1 MSMGYVPSEVA
12 RRLVGQPS
20 ATIGVAIAD
29 FLDPFYVSL
38 LSSIEDAAIAN
49 EYDLFVGSF
58 YRDRQREQK
67 LFDAFYRKRLAGII
81 VAGSIVDGEYRS
93 LINGFVPV
101 VLVNNFSYP
110 YSISV
115 DQSLGAHQATAH
127 LIALGHRR
135 IAYVSLGT
143 PSNTESMRFNGY
155 HAALREYNLYV
166 DEALVVPGYGGI
178 IGGIKAASQLLDL
191 PEQPTAIFCFND
203 MTAIGMIN
211 GLLQRGYEV
220 PRDFSVVGFDDLDIS
235 AYYHPTITTVR
246 QPVYQLGREAAE
258 IMFDLIGGNENISP
272 KLLEPELIVRD
283 STAQVA

>member
-1 MSMGYVPSEVA
+1 M
-12 RRLVGQPS
+12 
-20 ATIGVAIAD
+20 
-29 FLDPFYVSL
+29 
-38 LSSIEDAAIAN
+38 
-49 EYDLFVGSF
+49 GSF

-81 VAGSIVDGEYRS
+81 VAGSIVDQEYRS
-93 LINGFVPV
+93 LFNGSVPV

-203 MTAIGMIN
+203 MTAVGMIN